1 MEIAIEGILLS
12 AAAIAVYL
20 IGGVYCFIW
29 SRAQAQSR
37 AATWPPEAQGR
48 SLQAELDAMREAM
61 DALNVQLE
69 AQRVVAQSQALLQ
82 QDTPPAWMLENLAG
96 PTTAGPGGAVGGP
109 RMLYAVGSTLS
120 PATNAASAARAAA
133 A

>member
-48 SLQAELDAMREAM
+48 R
-61 DALNVQLE
+61 
-69 AQRVVAQSQALLQ
+69 
-82 QDTPPAWMLENLAG
+82 PPASRRPEL
-96 PTTAGPGGAVGGP
+96 
-109 RMLYAVGSTLS
+109 R
-120 PATNAASAARAAA
+120 ARALVAGMLRPT
-133 A
+133 